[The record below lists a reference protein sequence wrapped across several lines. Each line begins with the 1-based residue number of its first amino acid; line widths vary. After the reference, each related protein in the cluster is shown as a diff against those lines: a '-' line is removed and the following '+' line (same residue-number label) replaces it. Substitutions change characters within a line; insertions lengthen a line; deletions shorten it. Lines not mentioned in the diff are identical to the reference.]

1 MRRIDNIVIHC
12 TATKEGKYF
21 DVSDIDNW
29 HKQIGFRC
37 VGYHYLI
44 LLDGSIQVGRN
55 EEEVGAHVKG
65 FNKHSIGIS
74 YVGGLDKN
82 GNSKDTRTNS
92 QKKSLLSLLSE
103 LKERYNNAKIL
114 GHRDFS
120 KDLNNNGH
128 IEPNEYMKDC
138 PCFNAITEYK
148 HI

>member
-21 DVSDIDNW
+21 DVSDVDNW
-29 HKQIGFRC
+29 HKQRGFRC
-37 VGYHYLI
+37 IGYHYLI

-82 GNSKDTRTNS
+82 GKSKDTRTDN

-103 LKERYNNAKIL
+103 LKEKYKNAKIL

-120 KDLNNNGH
+120 KDLNNNGN